1 MSVIFVC
8 LFCASVSYEYMCLWQ
23 YQYFFG
29 CSKHVLLGD
38 GAPVR
43 AGPGAGEEHP
53 LRVQDSQCG
62 HRPQVSPPPVL
73 A

>member
-1 MSVIFVC
+1 MSVAVPVF
-8 LFCASVSYEYMCLWQ
+8 FC
-23 YQYFFG
+23 

-62 HRPQVSPPPVL
+62 HRSQVPVSPPPVL